1 LRVDAAKSATNK
13 KRGEGLVR
21 RGSGRLPGVLV
32 VLAIGGTVV
41 ILIFVTTQSPSTSP
55 IEVAAN
61 PIALVVDSQRGRAI
75 IVSNPDVTGAAGT
88 ASVIDVRR
96 KALVRVTTVGVNPQR
111 VTIDP
116 RSGHTLIVNDGDG
129 TRMTSGSVSGLDTDS
144 GALLWTTSVG
154 VWPTMIAV
162 DAGRARAFVGNSGS
176 GTVSVLDTR
185 TGHVLRTIPVAMGAL
200 MPVEIADDA
209 RSGRVFVLL
218 QPTQRNGPDRVVSFA
233 AGSGA
238 VVWTAPLPPNSGSLT
253 IDEAYGHLVVDVWDA
268 PGRRGGVQVLD
279 GRSGRLV
286 HTIPVPR
293 AEMVAVDAPT
303 GKIIVCQPVVR
314 GQEVI
319 VLDARTATPVGARS
333 WPGHPVPCRMAVDAH
348 TGRVVVLTAGW
359 HDLLAQ
365 RLQLVDG
372 ATGALI
378 VQSAPAVSPDVTALT
393 IDGETG
399 QAIVVNRRVLVSG
412 REQGWMQLARH
423 WFPWLPGLSSPRRRP
438 VPVTFGSH
446 GSVSIIDLR

>member
-1 LRVDAAKSATNK
+1 
-13 KRGEGLVR
+13 VR
-21 RGSGRLPGVLV
+21 RVSGRLLGVLV

-41 ILIFVTTQSPSTSP
+41 ILISAATQSPSTSP

-61 PIALVVDSQRGRAI
+61 PIALAVDGQRGRAI
-75 IVSNPDVTGAAGT
+75 IVSNPNVVGAAGT

-96 KALVRVTTVGVNPQR
+96 KALVRVTTVGVDPWR
-111 VTIDP
+111 VVIDP
-116 RSGHTLIVNDGDG
+116 RSGHTLIVNHGDG
-129 TRMTSGSVSGLDTDS
+129 TRVTPGSVSGLDTDS

-154 VWPTMIAV
+154 VWPAMIAV
-162 DAGRARAFVGNSGS
+162 DAGLARAFVGNSGS

-185 TGHVLRTIPVAMGAL
+185 TGRVLQTIPVATDAL

-218 QPTQRNGPDRVVSFA
+218 QPTRRNGPDRVVSFA

-238 VVWTAPLPPNSGSLT
+238 VVWTASLTPNSGRLT
-253 IDEAYGHLVVDVWDA
+253 IDEAHGHLVVDVPDV

-279 GRSGRLV
+279 GRSGRLL
-286 HTIPVPR
+286 HTTPVPR

-303 GKIIVCQPVVR
+303 GKIIVCRPVVR
-314 GQEVI
+314 GQEI
-319 VLDARTATPVGARS
+319 IFLDARTATPVGARS
-333 WPGHPVPCRMAVDAH
+333 WPGHPVACRMAVDAR
-348 TGRVVVLTAGW
+348 TGQIVVLTADW
-359 HDLLAQ
+359 RDLLAQ
-365 RLQLVDG
+365 HLQLVDG
-372 ATGALI
+372 ATVALI
-378 VQSAPAVSPDVTALT
+378 AQSAPAVSPDVTALA

-399 QAIVVNRRVLVSG
+399 RAIVVNRRVLMNG

-423 WFPWLPGLSSPRRRP
+423 WFPWLPGLPPQRRRP
-438 VPVTFGSH
+438 VTFGGH

>member
-1 LRVDAAKSATNK
+1 
-13 KRGEGLVR
+13 VR
-21 RGSGRLPGVLV
+21 RGSGRLLGVLV

-41 ILIFVTTQSPSTSP
+41 ILLSAPTQSPSTIL

-61 PIALVVDSQRGRAI
+61 PIALAVDGQRGRAI
-75 IVSNPDVTGAAGT
+75 IVSNPNVVGAAGT

-96 KALVRVTTVGVNPQR
+96 KALVRVTTVGVDPWR
-111 VTIDP
+111 VVVDP
-116 RSGHTLIVNDGDG
+116 RSGHTLIVNHGDG
-129 TRMTSGSVSGLDTDS
+129 TRVTRGSVSGLDTNS

-154 VWPTMIAV
+154 VWPATIAV

-185 TGHVLRTIPVAMGAL
+185 TGRVLRTIPVVTDAL

-218 QPTQRNGPDRVVSFA
+218 QPNRPNRPDRLVA
-233 AGSGA
+233 LTARSGA
-238 VVWTAPLPPNSGSLT
+238 VVWTAPLAPYSEGLT
-253 IDEAYGHLVVDVWDA
+253 IDEARGHLVIEA
-268 PGRRGGVQVLD
+268 PAVPGQREGLQVLD
-279 GRSGRLV
+279 DRSGRLV
-286 HTIPVPR
+286 HTISVPS
-293 AEMVAVDAPT
+293 AKIVAVDAPT
-303 GKIIVCQPVVR
+303 GKIIVCRPVVR

-319 VLDARTATPVGARS
+319 FLDARTAIPVGARS
-333 WPGHPVPCRMAVDAH
+333 WPGRPVACRMAVDAR
-348 TGRVVVLTAGW
+348 TGQIAVLTADW
-359 HDLLAQ
+359 RDLLAQ

-378 VQSAPAVSPDVTALT
+378 AQAAPAVSPDVTALA
-393 IDGETG
+393 IDGEAG

-412 REQGWMQLARH
+412 WEQGWMQWVRH
-423 WFPWLPGLSSPRRRP
+423 WFPWLPGLPPQRRRP
-438 VPVTFGSH
+438 VTFGAH